1 MPDYV
6 QLAGKVI
13 KAHSSQLTGISNQL
27 WDTAEIRFQ
36 EWRSA
41 HLLCEELENEGFTV
55 ERGVG
60 GLPTAFRASFGSGG
74 PVIGFLGEYDALPG
88 LSQQH
93 HPAGGIRQLS
103 DSGTKNR
110 PGPGACRA
118 H

>member
-41 HLLCEELENEGFTV
+41 HLLCKELENEGFTV
-55 ERGVG
+55 E
-60 GLPTAFRASFGSGG
+60 
-74 PVIGFLGEYDALPG
+74 
-88 LSQQH
+88 
-93 HPAGGIRQLS
+93 
-103 DSGTKNR
+103 
-110 PGPGACRA
+110 
-118 H
+118 